1 MYWLRIA
8 SDYPNNIGL
17 NTSTLTYLEVLFL
30 NVNQLKLTR
39 GIFYIKI
46 NGE

>member
-1 MYWLRIA
+1 MSYELLLIT
-8 SDYPNNIGL
+8 PIVIGL

-39 GIFYIKI
+39 GIFL
-46 NGE
+46 N